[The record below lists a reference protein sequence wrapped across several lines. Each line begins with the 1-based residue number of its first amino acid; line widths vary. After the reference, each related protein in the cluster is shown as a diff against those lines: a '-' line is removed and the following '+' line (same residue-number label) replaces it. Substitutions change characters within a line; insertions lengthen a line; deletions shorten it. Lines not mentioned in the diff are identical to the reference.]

1 MELKQSHHSVNSLYF
16 DQVNFVK
23 RTVFEL
29 EKKETFKM
37 KAFICLAVVVICN
50 IILSQAAAIVVHG
63 NSVQPLEQGY
73 LDAELFDT
81 IDDHSRQRRAADNG
95 KGQASV
101 DVQKER
107 GRTSVNAQVGRVW
120 ESNNGRTTVETNANW
135 GRDFGRGGSK
145 PNYGAN
151 ILIRHRF

>member
-1 MELKQSHHSVNSLYF
+1 
-16 DQVNFVK
+16 
-23 RTVFEL
+23 
-29 EKKETFKM
+29 M
-37 KAFICLAVVVICN
+37 KAFICFAVIVICN
-50 IILSQAAAIVVHG
+50 VVLSQAAAIDGHDD
-63 NSVQPLEQGY
+63 SVLPFEQDH

-95 KGQASV
+95 KNQASV

-120 ESNNGRTTVETNANW
+120 TSNNGRTTVETNANW
-135 GRDFGRGGSK
+135 GRDYGRGGSK